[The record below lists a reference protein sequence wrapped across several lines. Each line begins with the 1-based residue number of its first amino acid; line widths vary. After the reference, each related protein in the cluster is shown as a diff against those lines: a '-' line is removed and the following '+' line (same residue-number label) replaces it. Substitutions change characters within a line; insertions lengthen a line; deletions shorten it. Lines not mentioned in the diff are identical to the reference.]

1 MKKCISLIL
10 ALAVVSCLL
19 SICIP
24 SVCAAEDD
32 SYYYY
37 KVKVT
42 TKIDG
47 DSPSEDFVVTYNFH
61 GVNNLHQNFVM
72 TPYSVDG
79 NLSDRA
85 DAHFQ
90 PGDTEQTNVF
100 VFRNEEPVI
109 GVRFIQEEDSLAGM
123 TYDDDEYYLEFAEQT
138 QQPGLENAMYLDRL
152 CLIKGFLD
160 GGIKILSDLMDISF
174 DLKYNAPPVFSGVED
189 GGEYFTTQEICVQ
202 DEDLVSVMLDDEPIE
217 IENGEALFTIA
228 GDTNKSYTITL
239 KDAVSTLQLTVTMHE
254 LDELMAP
261 VSHINEKNVKAENID
276 TILMTL
282 NDINAVISRETT
294 PSTEEKAHI
303 DTMKNELQSLLSRID
318 EALSCKDSD
327 NIKYTKDIT
336 VDNVKATDKELL
348 EKAESDLKKALEEY
362 DGNYSDSEKKALQ
375 DDLTRVSA
383 ALKVLKQSEE
393 TVIESPN
400 TGDNSHLT
408 LWLALFVLSGAAL
421 VTAKRK
427 IA

>member
-1 MKKCISLIL
+1 
-10 ALAVVSCLL
+10 
-19 SICIP
+19 
-24 SVCAAEDD
+24 
-32 SYYYY
+32 
-37 KVKVT
+37 
-42 TKIDG
+42 
-47 DSPSEDFVVTYNFH
+47 
-61 GVNNLHQNFVM
+61 
-72 TPYSVDG
+72 
-79 NLSDRA
+79 
-85 DAHFQ
+85 
-90 PGDTEQTNVF
+90 
-100 VFRNEEPVI
+100 VI
-109 GVRFIQEEDSLAGM
+109 GVRFIQEDFSLAGM

-152 CLIKGFLD
+152 CLIEGFLD

-239 KDAVSTLQLTVTMHE
+239 EDAVWTLQLTVTMHE

-261 VSHINEKNVKAENID
+261 VSQINEKNVKAENKD

-318 EALSCKDSD
+318 EALACKDSD

>member
-19 SICIP
+19 SICTP
-24 SVCAAEDD
+24 SVYAAEDD

-47 DSPSEDFVVTYNFH
+47 DSPSEDFVVNYNFH
-61 GVNNLHQNFVM
+61 GVNNLYQNFVM

-109 GVRFIQEEDSLAGM
+109 GVRFIQEDFSLAGM

-152 CLIKGFLD
+152 CLIEGFLD

-261 VSHINEKNVKAENID
+261 VSQINEKNVKAENID

-318 EALSCKDSD
+318 EALACKDSD